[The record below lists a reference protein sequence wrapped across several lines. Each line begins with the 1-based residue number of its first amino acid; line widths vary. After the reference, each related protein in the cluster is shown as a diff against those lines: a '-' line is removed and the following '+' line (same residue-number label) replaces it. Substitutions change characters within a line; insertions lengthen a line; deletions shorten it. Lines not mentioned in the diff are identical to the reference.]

1 MERIQGNASVWV
13 VVALLIVAAVLL
25 FAFSDEDSESDTA
38 TTTDETTQ
46 VTAPGDEAA
55 STAEVQEA
63 LSAGGSLQCAFVNE
77 DGAFGTSYVSD
88 SQIRVVTDAD
98 GVTSNMIF
106 VDGDI
111 YVWDEGAIE
120 GISFSAD
127 AFSQY
132 SGGAMLPARPADI
145 TAGVDSGDVAC
156 SVVEVDEEMFMLP
169 ETVTFASYATS
180 STESDAGGQLDDR
193 N

>member
-1 MERIQGNASVWV
+1 MERTQGNTSVWV

-25 FAFSDEDSESDTA
+25 FAFSDGDGESDTA

-55 STAEVQEA
+55 TVSEVQAA
-63 LSAGGSLQCAFVNE
+63 LSTGGSLLCAFINE

-111 YVWDEGAIE
+111 YVWEDGATEGV
-120 GISFSAD
+120 SFSAD
-127 AFSQY
+127 SFSQY
-132 SGGAMLPARPADI
+132 SAGAMLPARPSDI
-145 TAGVDSGDVAC
+145 TAGVDSGNVAC
-156 SVVEVDEEMFMLP
+156 SLAEVDEEMFMLP
-169 ETVTFASYATS
+169 DTVTFASYETS
-180 STESDAGGQLDDR
+180 SEETDSEGQLDDR